1 MPGQQ
6 NAPETLECLMQTPTA
21 DPRDGSQLYSRK
33 SALQAGLAGLAGL
46 GLAGLGVGIA
56 PDLLANAAGAPPRPA
71 RPAVSRA
78 VLRRL
83 LTGTRDFGFDLFGQL
98 VAQPG
103 AGTGNVFI
111 SPFSIATALSMA
123 YNGARGATAAGMAA
137 ALKLDGLSLDQVNA
151 GYATL
156 LPLLTGADPAVRV
169 DIANSLWLR
178 NGIAFD
184 PAFPRRVG
192 AAYGAKL
199 TNLDFGAPHA
209 GAAVNAW
216 VSAHT
221 NGMIDGIVPDHLDP
235 YALLYLLN
243 AVYFK
248 GQWTSTFDKTHTTPQ
263 PFTGAGGTSKTVP
276 MMTQHGAFPYYQGP
290 DYQAIELTY
299 GAGKMGMI
307 VVLPGAGTILARVQ
321 GQLTATGFD
330 DLVSQLGKSQ
340 GTISLPRFS
349 VSYSATPNLNG
360 PLSSLG
366 MGRAFIRDAADFS
379 AMFAAPPPPHLHIS
393 EVAHKAVMR
402 VDEEGTTAAAVT
414 SVGVA
419 TAAIATQE
427 FTMVVDRPFFCAIR
441 EQSSGAV
448 LFMGQIADPE
458 TV

>member
-1 MPGQQ
+1 MSDQR
-6 NAPETLECLMQTPTA
+6 NAPKTLAYPMQTPTA
-21 DPRDGSQLYSRK
+21 GPRGGGQLYSRK
-33 SALQAGLAGLAGL
+33 GALLAGLTGLSLTGLGL
-46 GLAGLGVGIA
+46 GLA
-56 PDLLANAAGAPPRPA
+56 PNLLVSATGAPPRPS
-71 RPAVSRA
+71 RPTVSRA

-103 AGTGNVFI
+103 AASANVFI

-137 ALKLDGLSLDQVNA
+137 ALKLDGLSLDEVNA

-169 DIANSLWLR
+169 DIANSLWAR
-178 NGIAFD
+178 NGIAFS
-184 PAFPRRVG
+184 PAYLQRVA
-192 AAYGAKL
+192 AAYQARV
-199 TNLDFGAPHA
+199 TTLDFGAPHA
-209 GAAVNAW
+209 GATINAW

-248 GQWTSTFDKTHTTPQ
+248 GQWTSPFDKRLTTPQ
-263 PFTGAGGTSKTVP
+263 PFTGAAGASKSVP
-276 MMTQHGAFPYYQGP
+276 MMTQHGTFPYYQGP

-307 VVLPGAGTILARVQ
+307 VALPDKSTSLARVQ

-330 DLVSQLGKSQ
+330 DLVSRLGKSQ

-414 SVGVA
+414 SVGGVTA
-419 TAAIATQE
+419 TIAIWE
-427 FTMVVDRPFFCAIR
+427 FSMVVDRPFFCAIR
-441 EQSSGAV
+441 EQSSGAI

-458 TV
+458 AA